1 MNDDL
6 PTATAEQMARAHAR
20 FDAENAQDPHRVDD
34 AGTMRPR
41 ELVQADRLEAWV
53 KRLAPEASLA
63 LRLAARCQHLA
74 RYRIPRSDYGEGRIE
89 YLKWRKDLARMHA
102 DLAGAILREE
112 GFDDATLAQ
121 VRAINLKQD
130 LKSNPD
136 AQTMEDALCLSFLEH
151 DFVPFIP
158 RYEDDKVVDIVR
170 KTWRKMS
177 DRGHDAA
184 LKLPLEGRALE
195 LVKKALGVA

>member
-1 MNDDL
+1 MSIDLRSTPDDRL
-6 PTATAEQMARAHAR
+6 ARAHAR
-20 FDAENAQDPHRVDD
+20 FDAENAQDPTLIDD
-34 AGTMRPR
+34 AGAMRPR

-53 KRLAPEASLA
+53 RKLAPDASLA

-74 RYRIPRSDYGEGRIE
+74 RYRIPRSNYGEGRIE

-102 DLAGAILREE
+102 DLASRILREE
-112 GFDDATLAQ
+112 GFDDDTIAR

-158 RYEDDKVVDIVR
+158 RYDDDKVVDIVR
-170 KTWRKMS
+170 KSWRKMS
-177 DRGHDAA
+177 RQGHDAA
-184 LKLPLEGRALE
+184 LGLPLDGRALD
-195 LVKKALGVA
+195 LVKRALAVA